1 MGKSTKFSSSS
12 AGTIYTGGKLL
23 DVPMRMI
30 MEEELMCVLSSLKI
44 FRLQVIEL
52 HQDNWKFFI
61 FKTIRW
67 EGGAYC

>member
-23 DVPMRMI
+23 DVLMRMI

-52 HQDNWKFFI
+52 HQDN
-61 FKTIRW
+61 
-67 EGGAYC
+67 